1 VSLSSP
7 LCERATDPRA
17 LGVGTEEDRPRVAHG
32 RRDRCVPTR
41 PSTLNPNPKI
51 RPGQPV
57 TRQFRC
63 PSRLGLI
70 PRTRRETGDERART
84 FPYPSLTCTTHA
96 TRLHVSPSTTT
107 DEIPRLRTDT
117 RFAHVSTRIVTHEP
131 VLSLPTFRGRDGC
144 PRRRRSVA
152 RHPPTRAPRGPCAAR
167 SARSPLTPSP
177 LDASAGPHNLFARS
191 HPAN

>member
-1 VSLSSP
+1 MWAAVTNAPRISREIGLPDRIASRHRQSVTIVKRLPFEGTFGGCVSLSSP

-70 PRTRRETGDERART
+70 PRTRRETETETERPSRT
-84 FPYPSLTCTTHA
+84 
-96 TRLHVSPSTTT
+96 
-107 DEIPRLRTDT
+107 LR
-117 RFAHVSTRIVTHEP
+117 
-131 VLSLPTFRGRDGC
+131 
-144 PRRRRSVA
+144 
-152 RHPPTRAPRGPCAAR
+152 
-167 SARSPLTPSP
+167 
-177 LDASAGPHNLFARS
+177 
-191 HPAN
+191 